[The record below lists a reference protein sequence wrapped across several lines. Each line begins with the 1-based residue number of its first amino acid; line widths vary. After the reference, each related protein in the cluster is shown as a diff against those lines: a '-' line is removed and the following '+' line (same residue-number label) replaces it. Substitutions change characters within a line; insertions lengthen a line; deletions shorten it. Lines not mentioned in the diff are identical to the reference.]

1 MNAERSMTSR
11 VSSALKDTSLYA
23 RLKNSFVLDLYWT
36 VSNRQLIDGR
46 NRQVQFYRNLLQGFR
61 KGDLVFDV
69 GANVGQKT
77 DVFVRLGAT
86 VVAVEPDAHNQEV
99 LRGKFVKYRLS
110 RKPISIVG
118 KAVSDK
124 ISVET
129 FWVDGPGSALN
140 TLSRKWVDTLTGDR
154 ERFDRTFDRLEFAEK
169 RSVETTTLE
178 RLSAEHGRPFFVKI
192 DVEGHELS
200 VVRVLG
206 SPVPYLSYEVNLPEF
221 REEGIECLNVLQS
234 LAPEGECNYA
244 SDIDRGLAL
253 QRWVRP
259 QELAR
264 IIDSCDERCIEVFWR
279 TSSML
284 RRD

>member
-1 MNAERSMTSR
+1 MNTERSLRLR
-11 VSSALKDTSLYA
+11 VSSALKDTSAYA
-23 RLKNSFVLDLYWT
+23 RLKNSFVQDLYWT
-36 VSNRQLIDGR
+36 VSNRQLITER
-46 NRQVQFYRNLLQGFR
+46 KRQVQFYRDLLRGFR

-86 VVAVEPDAHNQEV
+86 VVAVEPDEHNQEV

-110 RKPISIVG
+110 PKPICIVG

-124 ISVET
+124 IAVET

-140 TLSRKWVDTLTGDR
+140 TLSRKWVDTLTGDK
-154 ERFDRTFDRLEFAEK
+154 ERFDHTFDRLEFAEK

-178 RLSAEHGRPFFVKI
+178 RLTVEHGRPFFVKI

-200 VVRVLG
+200 VVRGLR

-221 REEGIECLNVLQS
+221 RQEGVECLNVLQS
-234 LAPEGECNYA
+234 LAREGECNYA
-244 SDIDRGLAL
+244 SDVDRGLAL
-253 QRWVRP
+253 ERWVGP

-264 IIDSCDERCIEVFWR
+264 IIDGCDEKCIEVFWR

-284 RRD
+284 QRD

>member
-23 RLKNSFVLDLYWT
+23 RLKNSFVQDLYWT

-77 DVFVRLGAT
+77 DVFVRLGAR
-86 VVAVEPDAHNQEV
+86 VVAVEPDEHNQEV
-99 LRGKFVKYRLS
+99 LRGKFLRYRLS
-110 RKPISIVG
+110 RKPICIVG

-140 TLSRKWVDTLTGDR
+140 TLSRKWVDTLTGDK
-154 ERFDRTFDRLEFAEK
+154 ERFDHTFDRLEFAEK

-200 VVRVLG
+200 VVRGLG
-206 SPVPYLSYEVNLPEF
+206 TRVPYLSYEVNLPEF
-221 REEGIECLNVLQS
+221 RQEGIECLNLLHS
-234 LAPEGECNYA
+234 LAPEGECNYT
-244 SDIDRGLAL
+244 SDIDHGLAL
-253 QRWVRP
+253 QTWVRP

-264 IIDSCDERCIEVFWR
+264 LIEGCDESCIEVFWR

-284 RRD
+284 QRD

>member
-1 MNAERSMTSR
+1 MTSR
-11 VSSALKDTSLYA
+11 VTSALKDTSLYA
-23 RLKNSFVLDLYWT
+23 RLKNSFVQDLYWT
-36 VSNRQLIDGR
+36 VSNRHIIDGR
-46 NRQVQFYRNLLQGFR
+46 NRQIQFYRNLLQGFR

-77 DVFVRLGAT
+77 DVFVRLGAS
-86 VVAVEPDAHNQEV
+86 VIAVEPDEHNQEV
-99 LRGKFVKYRLS
+99 LQGKFLKYRLS

-140 TLSRKWVDTLTGDR
+140 TLSRKWVDTLTGDK
-154 ERFDRTFDRLEFAEK
+154 ERFDQTFDRLEFTEK

-178 RLSAEHGRPFFVKI
+178 RLSAEHGDPFFIKI

-200 VVRVLG
+200 VVKGLRA
-206 SPVPYLSYEVNLPEF
+206 PVPYLSYEVNLPEF
-221 REEGIECLNVLQS
+221 RQEGIECLNVLQS
-234 LAPEGECNYA
+234 LGPEGECNYT

-253 QRWVRP
+253 QSWVGP
-259 QELAR
+259 EELAR
-264 IIDSCDERCIEVFWR
+264 VIAGCGESCIEVFWR
-279 TSSML
+279 TGSML
-284 RRD
+284 QRN

>member
-1 MNAERSMTSR
+1 MIVGRSLRSR
-11 VSSALKDTSLYA
+11 VSSAVKDSSLHA
-23 RLKNSFVLDLYWT
+23 RLKNSFVQDLYWT
-36 VSNRQLIDGR
+36 LSNRQLIDER
-46 NRQVQFYRNLLQGFR
+46 KRQIQFYRDVLKGFR

-77 DVFVRLGAT
+77 DVFERLGAR
-86 VVAVEPDAHNQEV
+86 VVALEPDEHNQEV
-99 LRGKFVKYRLS
+99 LRGKFIKYRFS
-110 RKPISIVG
+110 RKPVSIVG

-140 TLSRKWVDTLTGDR
+140 TLSRKWVETLTGDK

-200 VVRVLG
+200 VVKGLA

-221 REEGIECLNVLQS
+221 RQEGIECLNVLQG
-234 LAPEGECNYA
+234 LAPDGECNYA
-244 SDIDRGLAL
+244 SDLTCGLTL

-264 IIDSCDERCIEVFWR
+264 IIDGCAERCIEVFWR
-279 TSSML
+279 TNSML
-284 RRD
+284 QLS

>member
-1 MNAERSMTSR
+1 MNAARSLRSR
-11 VSSALKDTSLYA
+11 VSSALKDTSIYA
-23 RLKNSFVLDLYWT
+23 RLKNSFVQDLYWT
-36 VSNRQLIDGR
+36 VSNRQIIDGR
-46 NRQVQFYRNLLQGFR
+46 KRQVQFYRDLLRGFR

-77 DVFVRLGAT
+77 DVFVRMGAR
-86 VVAVEPDAHNQEV
+86 VVALEPDEHNQKV

-110 RKPISIVG
+110 RKPICIVG
-118 KAVSDK
+118 KAVSEK
-124 ISVET
+124 VSVET

-140 TLSRKWVDTLTGDR
+140 TLSRKWVDALKEDK
-154 ERFDRTFDRLEFAEK
+154 ERFDRTLDRLQFAEQ

-178 RLSAEHGRPFFVKI
+178 RLSAEHGLPFFVKI

-200 VVRVLG
+200 VVRGLR

-221 REEGIECLNVLQS
+221 RQEGVECLNVLQS
-234 LAPEGECNYA
+234 LAPDGECNYA

-253 QRWVRP
+253 QNWVRP

-264 IIDSCDERCIEVFWR
+264 MIDGCGERCIEVFWR
-279 TSSML
+279 NSPML
-284 RRD
+284 QRD

>member
-1 MNAERSMTSR
+1 MNAVRSLRSS
-11 VSSALKDTSLYA
+11 VSSALKDTSIYA
-23 RLKNSFVLDLYWT
+23 RLKNSFVQDLYWK
-36 VSNRQLIDGR
+36 VSNRELIDAR
-46 NRQVQFYRNLLQGFR
+46 NTQVRFYRDLLRGFR
-61 KGDLVFDV
+61 AGDVVFDI

-77 DVFVRLGAT
+77 DTFLRLGAT
-86 VVAVEPDAHNQEV
+86 VVAVEPDERNQEI
-99 LRGKFVKYRLS
+99 LRGKFIRYRLS

-140 TLSRKWVDTLTGDR
+140 TLSRKWVDTLTADKD
-154 ERFDRTFDRLEFAEK
+154 RFDRTFDRLEFAEK
-169 RSVETTTLE
+169 RSVDTTTLE

-200 VVRVLG
+200 VVKGLG

-221 REEGIECLNVLQS
+221 RQEGVECLNVLQS
-234 LAPEGECNYA
+234 LAPGGDCNYA
-244 SDIDRGLAL
+244 SDINCGLAL
-253 QRWVRP
+253 RRWVHP
-259 QELAR
+259 QELAS
-264 IIDSCDERCIEVFWR
+264 IIDCCSERCIEVFWR

-284 RRD
+284 QRD